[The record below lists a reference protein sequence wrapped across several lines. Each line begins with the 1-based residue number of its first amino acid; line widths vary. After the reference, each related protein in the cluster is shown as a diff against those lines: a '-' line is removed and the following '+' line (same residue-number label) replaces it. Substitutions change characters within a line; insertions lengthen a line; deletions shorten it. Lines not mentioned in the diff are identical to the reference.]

1 MKVNISEEDLGT
13 VRNILARHVPEYEV
27 RVFGSRVQ
35 ETATESSDLDLVV
48 MTDTPLTT
56 LEMADLREAFSDSSL
71 PFKVDILD
79 WASTKDGFRKI
90 IEGQPTAVVQS
101 TRDCGD

>member
-1 MKVNISEEDLGT
+1 MKINISEEDLDT
-13 VRNILARHVPEYEV
+13 VQSILAAHVPEHEV
-27 RVFGSRVQ
+27 RVFGSRVRG
-35 ETATESSDLDLVV
+35 TATESSDLDLIV

-56 LEMADLREAFSDSSL
+56 LEMADLREAFSDSAL

-101 TRDCGD
+101 ARECGE